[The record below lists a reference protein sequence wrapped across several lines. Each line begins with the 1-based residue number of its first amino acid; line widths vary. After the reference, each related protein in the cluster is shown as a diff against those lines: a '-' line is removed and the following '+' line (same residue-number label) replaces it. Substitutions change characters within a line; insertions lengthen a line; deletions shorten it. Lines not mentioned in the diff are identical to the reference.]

1 MSLNPQLTCGF
12 LYVRR
17 LHDRQRPRNDH
28 RVHRESLGQTGPPR
42 IVILQGLTLAA
53 VGFTLWA
60 LAYLIN
66 AFGRFTVLQGQSLQQ
81 AVDNITAQIGK
92 AQAELVNRIAD
103 VQAQL
108 DAAGVGEDI
117 DLSSL
122 TAAAQALDDVVP
134 DAPAAA

>member
-1 MSLNPQLTCGF
+1 M
-12 LYVRR
+12 
-17 LHDRQRPRNDH
+17 
-28 RVHRESLGQTGPPR
+28 
-42 IVILQGLTLAA
+42 ILSGLTLAA
-53 VGFTLWA
+53 VGVALWA
-60 LAYLIN
+60 IARLIN
-66 AFGRFTVLQGQSLQQ
+66 TFERFAMSTQQ
-81 AVDNITAQIGK
+81 AIDTITAQIGK
-92 AQAELVNRIAD
+92 AQLELVNRIAD

>member
-1 MSLNPQLTCGF
+1 M
-12 LYVRR
+12 
-17 LHDRQRPRNDH
+17 
-28 RVHRESLGQTGPPR
+28 
-42 IVILQGLTLAA
+42 
-53 VGFTLWA
+53 GFTLWA

-66 AFGRFTVLQGQSLQQ
+66 AFGRFAMLQGQSLQQ